1 MKIDKLIKGGDI
13 MIWYDMSYNKIESEI
28 LNNLEI
34 EQEEKEEEDMANEFN
49 KTNTPVFNSY

>member
-1 MKIDKLIKGGDI
+1 

-34 EQEEKEEEDMANEFN
+34 EQEEKEEEDMDNEFN

>member
-1 MKIDKLIKGGDI
+1 MKIVKLIKGGDI

-34 EQEEKEEEDMANEFN
+34 EQEEKEEEDIANEFN

>member
-1 MKIDKLIKGGDI
+1 

-34 EQEEKEEEDMANEFN
+34 EQEEKEEEDIANEFN
-49 KTNTPVFNSY
+49 KTNTSVFNSY

>member
-34 EQEEKEEEDMANEFN
+34 EQEEKEEEDIANEFN
-49 KTNTPVFNSY
+49 KTNTSVFNSY

>member
-34 EQEEKEEEDMANEFN
+34 EQEEKEEEDIANEFN

>member
-1 MKIDKLIKGGDI
+1 

-34 EQEEKEEEDMANEFN
+34 EQEEKEEEDMTNEFN